1 MARVIETEHHPGR
14 VVVAAL
20 IALGLLCGGVLLG
33 RRLAPEA
40 RGTGSVTT
48 MVTTQGQTVAPT
60 TSPPLT
66 YPRTPTGAA
75 AAAGTYVAALGG
87 PAILEPAR
95 IEATLKRIATPSA
108 IPGLEQAYAQA
119 AAGVRSRFG
128 MNGQPQPVVIL
139 RSDPL
144 GYRIERFTPSLA
156 VVAVWDVGIVGSG
169 ANVDPQAS
177 WRTEHVTLV
186 WDGQTWKAASFRSE
200 SGPTPPLAAGDVET
214 PPAELFASIPALKV
228 YGDVQP

>member
-1 MARVIETEHHPGR
+1 MHYVIETERHPGR
-14 VVVAAL
+14 VVVVAL

-33 RRLAPEA
+33 RGLAPDA
-40 RGTGSVTT
+40 RGTGSVTIT
-48 MVTTQGQTVAPT
+48 VTSQAQTAAPS
-60 TSPPLT
+60 TSTRPS
-66 YPRTPTGAA
+66 YPRTPAGVA
-75 AAAGTYVAALGG
+75 AAAGSYVAALGG
-87 PAILEPAR
+87 RAILDPAR
-95 IEATLKRIATPSA
+95 IQATLRRIATPGA
-108 IPGLEQAYAQA
+108 LPGLEQAYAQA

-128 MNGQPQPVVIL
+128 MNGQPKPIVIL

-144 GYRIERFTPSLA
+144 GYHIERFTPSLA

-169 ANVDPQAS
+169 ANVNPQAS

-214 PPAELFASIPALKV
+214 PPAELFGSIPGLKE